1 MINIPELRRN
11 AWNTANSAINC
22 LNKLNS
28 VLYQD
33 MVYVPESNPQLEIE
47 DKSNISL
54 KYIKSLNSIA
64 SSYLQKLEI
73 SSSMFDYINNKHIE
87 CHEKYVRL
95 KD

>member
-1 MINIPELRRN
+1 MINIPELRSN
-11 AWNTANSAINC
+11 AWNTANNAINC

-33 MVYVPESNPQLEIE
+33 MVYIPESNSQLEIE

-54 KYIKSLNSIA
+54 KYIRSLNSMA
-64 SSYLQKLEI
+64 SSYLKKLEI

-87 CHEKYVRL
+87 CNEKYLRL